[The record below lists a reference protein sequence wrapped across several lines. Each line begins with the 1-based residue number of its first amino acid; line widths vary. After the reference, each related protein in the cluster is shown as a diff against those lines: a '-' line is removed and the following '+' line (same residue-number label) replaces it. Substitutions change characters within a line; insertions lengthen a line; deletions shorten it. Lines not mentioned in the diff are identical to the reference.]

1 MFTYMIGQLDL
12 DVASARE
19 KDSADALR
27 FKELVDR
34 SAGGRRPT
42 PDDFF
47 DFGFDLLLAGLRQV
61 LNPVE

>member
-12 DVASARE
+12 DVASDQE
-19 KDSADALR
+19 NGSADASR
-27 FKELVDR
+27 FAELVDR

-42 PDDFF
+42 PDEFF

-61 LNPVE
+61 LNP